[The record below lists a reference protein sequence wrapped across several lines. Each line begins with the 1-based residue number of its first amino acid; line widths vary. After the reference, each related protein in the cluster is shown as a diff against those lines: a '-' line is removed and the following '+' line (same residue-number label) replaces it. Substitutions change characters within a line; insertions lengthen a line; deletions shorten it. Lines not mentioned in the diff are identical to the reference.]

1 MYSFKELDFFVQRR
15 FCSIISVLK
24 YVLKCRSSFFFFNK
38 NQTKKSPQICAEWL
52 VATSAT
58 TTSPST
64 RGACRHPYE
73 TYPSDCNLVNQSVLI
88 VQWLKGRIFLGF
100 PRARFTKMTSPQIR
114 VRIPAR
120 VLLLILPILLVD
132 SCQRTGRHLLMPGA
146 QERSAQEIITS
157 FKNDFDLNVYF
168 GLRKIGISRETGKL
182 SYRTVQCS
190 VLQFQVWGCKIR

>member
-1 MYSFKELDFFVQRR
+1 M
-15 FCSIISVLK
+15 C
-24 YVLKCRSSFFFFNK
+24 SFFFFIK

-100 PRARFTKMTSPQIR
+100 PRVSRFTKMTNPQIR

-120 VLLLILPILLVD
+120 VLVLILPIILVD
-132 SCQRTGRHLLMPGA
+132 CCQRTGRHLLMPGA

-182 SYRTVQCS
+182 SDRTVLCS
-190 VLQFQVWGCKIR
+190 VLQFQVWG

>member
-1 MYSFKELDFFVQRR
+1 M
-15 FCSIISVLK
+15 C
-24 YVLKCRSSFFFFNK
+24 SFFFFDK

-120 VLLLILPILLVD
+120 VLVLILPILLGDLVD
-132 SCQRTGRHLLMPGA
+132 CCQRTGRHLLMPGA

-182 SYRTVQCS
+182 SDFTVQCS
-190 VLQFQVWGCKIR
+190 VLQFQVLGCKIRLFFITLSILFNI

>member
-1 MYSFKELDFFVQRR
+1 
-15 FCSIISVLK
+15 
-24 YVLKCRSSFFFFNK
+24 
-38 NQTKKSPQICAEWL
+38 
-52 VATSAT
+52 
-58 TTSPST
+58 
-64 RGACRHPYE
+64 
-73 TYPSDCNLVNQSVLI
+73 
-88 VQWLKGRIFLGF
+88 
-100 PRARFTKMTSPQIR
+100 MTSPQIR

-182 SYRTVQCS
+182 SDLTVLYSAVYSNFKFWDVKLDRKFFIILLILFNMTLSHEGWMIKLHPGVTQ
-190 VLQFQVWGCKIR
+190 